1 MPQAG
6 GAPAPSQLDLIVAK
20 YEALSADTNAID
32 AITEIDEIRRLQ
44 FKNAMSRAQRERDPF
59 MKARRQAGA
68 LQTVRS
74 DVAYHVGKLVLPG
87 VTVNDDQK
95 IPLYTA
101 TGTEWL
107 NDKYN
112 IRE

>member
-1 MPQAG
+1 MPPAQGAQA
-6 GAPAPSQLDLIVAK
+6 PNPLDVMVAK

-44 FKNAMSRAQRERDPF
+44 FKNAMSRAQREKDPF
-59 MKARRQAGA
+59 MKAKRQAVA

-74 DVAYHVGKLVLPG
+74 DLAYHLGKLVLPG
-87 VTVNDDQK
+87 VIVNDDQK
-95 IPLYTA
+95 MPLYTT